1 MAKVLDL
8 EGRYEPDERV
18 PIHENAVRLLVQR
31 ISTHDAGLAE
41 LVKNSCDAY
50 AEADA
55 PQESKVIAILLRN
68 ADPSSPA
75 LVGCLDFVGM
85 TTDKIE
91 TRFKTWGDPQAA
103 SGGQSV
109 RRKGGHGH
117 GGKAYMVNMF
127 REYAVLI
134 TCSGGFGNRYGY
146 REGSILPGYFPDR
159 TRGRRFPVEAK
170 EKLLGQNLA
179 GFGLSV
185 KDLPQEARAALA
197 AGAGFTLVKG
207 VDPRDVPSGRIRVG
221 TLVDDLRGHPQMIEA
236 LQEAMVFIFVDG
248 RPFEKAWPL
257 QLEAI
262 EPMEEAREPRE
273 FPLPVAIRHPASG
286 EMVQTVEDSARGSL
300 VLRTSKK
307 SMMWTH
313 RGRHRIYIHARGE
326 YIGSWDVRDLA
337 GKGFADQIYGDLHLG
352 ALFPYKTSD
361 RVEPANSVLTQAVRE
376 WVRETIERYCQ
387 EFVKLE
393 RLKASQKDRNEWQR
407 ISEKMNEWKNKFLE
421 NVRAGVGKGRGFGG
435 GDRPHRHLPKGDV
448 GSVRVSLSHEYAGI
462 GVAIQPTIEFRDA
475 AGERVRMVP
484 YRWHSG
490 DWNVATVDEDLFR
503 VVTHTPGRT
512 EIWAETLEGKP
523 VASNRVQLTVLDIKE
538 VRMTEEQVE
547 VAAGHFRP
555 LGATV
560 EDRAGTRYEGVY
572 LNWIADND
580 QIVRVGPAGV
590 VWAIAKGTAEVTAG
604 DDRALA
610 TPGTRINVVEG
621 LSSGKRKGFGFPRVL
636 LSGIDTDP
644 FDPET
649 APEQF
654 LTRRHPPV
662 HQRVFPDDVSA
673 QIWWINMAAPLASR
687 YWAEAIRQA
696 RTSDRAKQW
705 RVYYLERFIEAMVK
719 IRLFIDAKIEG
730 QTTWENLKER
740 WDDVMVEM
748 QEAMASEL
756 EQFLESGIVPGAE
769 E

>member
-1 MAKVLDL
+1 MAKVPDL
-8 EGRYEPDERV
+8 EGRYEPDEGV
-18 PIHENAVRLLVQR
+18 AIHENAVRQLVQR
-31 ISTHDAGLAE
+31 IAAHDTGLAE

-55 PQESKVIAILLRN
+55 PPASKVIVILLRN
-68 ADPSSPA
+68 ADGNRPS
-75 LVGCLDFVGM
+75 LIGCLDFVGM

-91 TRFKTWGDPQAA
+91 SRFKTWGDPEAA
-103 SGGQSV
+103 SGGESV

-127 REYAVLI
+127 KEYAVLI

-146 REGSILPGYFPDR
+146 RQGAILPGYFPDR
-159 TRGRRFPVEAK
+159 TRGRRFPVESK
-170 EKLLGQNLA
+170 EKLLDQNVA
-179 GFGLSV
+179 SFGLYV

-207 VDPRDVPSGRIRVG
+207 VDPKDVTGGRIRVSS
-221 TLVDDLRGHPQMIEA
+221 LVDDLRGHPQMIEA
-236 LQEAMVFIFVDG
+236 LQEAKVFIFLDG
-248 RPFEKAWPL
+248 RPVEKARPL
-257 QLEAI
+257 RLEPI
-262 EPMEEAREPRE
+262 EPMDQAREPRE
-273 FPLPVAIRHPASG
+273 FPVPEALRHPSSG
-286 EMVQTVEDSARGSL
+286 EMIRTAENSERGSL

-307 SMMWTH
+307 TMMFAH
-313 RGRHRIYIHARGE
+313 RARHRIYIHARGE

-337 GKGFADQIYGDLHLG
+337 GKGFADQMYGDLHCD

-393 RLKASQKDRNEWQR
+393 RLKASQKDRDEWQR

-421 NVRAGVGKGRGFGG
+421 NLRAGVGKGRGSGG
-435 GDRPHRHLPKGDV
+435 GIRPTRHLPKGDV
-448 GSVRVSLSHEYAGI
+448 ASVSVSLSHEYAGI

-475 AGERVRMVP
+475 AGERVRMAP
-484 YRWHSG
+484 YRWHSA

-512 EIWAETLEGKP
+512 EIWAETIEGKP
-523 VASNRVQLTVLDIKE
+523 IPSNRVQLTVLDIRE
-538 VRMTEEQVE
+538 VRMAEDQVE
-547 VAAGHFRP
+547 VAAGHLRQ
-555 LGATV
+555 LRALV

-580 QIVRVGPAGV
+580 QVVRVGPAGV
-590 VWAIAKGTAEVTAG
+590 VWAITKGSAEVTAG

-610 TPGTRINVVEG
+610 TPGTKVDVIEALG
-621 LSSGKRKGFGFPRVL
+621 SGKGKGFGYPQVL
-636 LSGIDTDP
+636 LSGIDPDP
-644 FDPET
+644 FEPVK

-687 YWAEAIRQA
+687 YWEEARGQV
-696 RTSDRAKQW
+696 RTSDKAKQW
-705 RVYYLERFIEAMVK
+705 RVYYLERLMEAMVK
-719 IRLFIDAKIEG
+719 IRLFIDAKMEG

-756 EQFLESGIVPGAE
+756 EAFLESGIVPAE
-769 E
+769 KK